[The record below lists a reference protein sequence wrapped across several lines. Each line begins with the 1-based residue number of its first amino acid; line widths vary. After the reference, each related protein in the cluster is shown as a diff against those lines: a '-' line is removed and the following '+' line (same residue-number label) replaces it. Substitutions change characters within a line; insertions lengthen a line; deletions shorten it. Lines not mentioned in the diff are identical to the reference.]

1 MSTFAYVLL
10 LLSVYFLA
18 RAVVEDNFS
27 KLEIQIRDNNEEVL
41 GLYEQR
47 PERSSLWF
55 GFWWFSFLFILT
67 QVLP

>member
-1 MSTFAYVLL
+1 MSIFAYVLL

-41 GLYEQR
+41 GLYECH
-47 PERSSLWF
+47 PERSSLWA
-55 GFWWFSFLFILT
+55 GFWLFGSLF
-67 QVLP
+67 VLKELML